1 MSKFVDQKR
10 RSFFRKRQKIHPL
23 PSIIGS
29 VRNSDHAKGAGGV
42 FLHYE
47 IFLDLLFAEN
57 LLLNYTILRL
67 SSFLL
72 KRSATRRR
80 SFAAAALGAGYAV
93 LYAVFARYLPGA
105 LLALVGIGITT
116 GMVKSGCRIT
126 TVRDLVVGMAG
137 YILSG
142 FLIGSAYRLFREL
155 MPGRG
160 IFLFLLSGSAA
171 YAGTLLLLK
180 IRKEM
185 LLEHARQVTVQLVQ
199 NGKWKKVKGL
209 YDTGNTLRDATTK
222 KPVSVVPY
230 TVILELFPDKMR
242 TGIAALAR
250 HETVPEPEQ
259 LLALQPR
266 YIPFRGLEGRG
277 FLPVIRISEMILVT
291 EHTARHISGPLI
303 ALGGENSSSPR
314 GYEIIL
320 HPDLMEGQEEAD
332 AIAGLSDPE
341 NETARS
347 ELIEHNLRLV
357 VYIAQ
362 KFDNTG
368 VGVEDLIS
376 IGTIGLIKAIN
387 TFNPE
392 KKIKLATYASRCI
405 ENEILMYLRRN
416 NKTRM
421 EVSIDEPLNVDWD
434 GNELLLS
441 DILGTEEDVIYQG
454 LEQEAEHRV
463 LGSAISKLSERE
475 QVIVKLRFGINMPE
489 GREKTQK
496 EVADLLGISQS
507 YISRLEKRIMKRL
520 RKEIARYE

>member
-1 MSKFVDQKR
+1 MHRHAADRKCCGVSKFVDQKR

-126 TVRDLVVGMAG
+126 TVRDLAVGMAG

-160 IFLFLLSGSAA
+160 ILLFLLSGSAA

-209 YDTGNTLRDATTK
+209 YDTGNTLR
-222 KPVSVVPY
+222 
-230 TVILELFPDKMR
+230 
-242 TGIAALAR
+242 
-250 HETVPEPEQ
+250 
-259 LLALQPR
+259 
-266 YIPFRGLEGRG
+266 
-277 FLPVIRISEMILVT
+277 
-291 EHTARHISGPLI
+291 
-303 ALGGENSSSPR
+303 
-314 GYEIIL
+314 
-320 HPDLMEGQEEAD
+320 
-332 AIAGLSDPE
+332 
-341 NETARS
+341 
-347 ELIEHNLRLV
+347 
-357 VYIAQ
+357 
-362 KFDNTG
+362 
-368 VGVEDLIS
+368 
-376 IGTIGLIKAIN
+376 
-387 TFNPE
+387 
-392 KKIKLATYASRCI
+392 
-405 ENEILMYLRRN
+405 
-416 NKTRM
+416 
-421 EVSIDEPLNVDWD
+421 
-434 GNELLLS
+434 
-441 DILGTEEDVIYQG
+441 
-454 LEQEAEHRV
+454 
-463 LGSAISKLSERE
+463 
-475 QVIVKLRFGINMPE
+475 
-489 GREKTQK
+489 
-496 EVADLLGISQS
+496 
-507 YISRLEKRIMKRL
+507 
-520 RKEIARYE
+520 

>member
-1 MSKFVDQKR
+1 MPRHAADRKCCGVSKFVDQKR

-126 TVRDLVVGMAG
+126 TVRDLAVGMAG

-180 IRKEM
+180 IRKEI

-230 TVILELFPDKMR
+230 TVILELFPDEMR

-291 EHTARHISGPLI
+291 EYTARHISGPLI

-320 HPDLMEGQEEAD
+320 HPDLMEGQEE
-332 AIAGLSDPE
+332 
-341 NETARS
+341 
-347 ELIEHNLRLV
+347 
-357 VYIAQ
+357 
-362 KFDNTG
+362 
-368 VGVEDLIS
+368 
-376 IGTIGLIKAIN
+376 
-387 TFNPE
+387 
-392 KKIKLATYASRCI
+392 
-405 ENEILMYLRRN
+405 
-416 NKTRM
+416 
-421 EVSIDEPLNVDWD
+421 
-434 GNELLLS
+434 
-441 DILGTEEDVIYQG
+441 
-454 LEQEAEHRV
+454 
-463 LGSAISKLSERE
+463 
-475 QVIVKLRFGINMPE
+475 
-489 GREKTQK
+489 
-496 EVADLLGISQS
+496 
-507 YISRLEKRIMKRL
+507 
-520 RKEIARYE
+520 

>member
-1 MSKFVDQKR
+1 M
-10 RSFFRKRQKIHPL
+10 
-23 PSIIGS
+23 
-29 VRNSDHAKGAGGV
+29 
-42 FLHYE
+42 HYE

-160 IFLFLLSGSAA
+160 IFRFSSFRERRICGNTPPAEDPKGDTPGTRQ
-171 YAGTLLLLK
+171 AGYGTACAEW
-180 IRKEM
+180 EM
-185 LLEHARQVTVQLVQ
+185 E
-199 NGKWKKVKGL
+199 KVKGL

-230 TVILELFPDKMR
+230 TVILELFPDEMR

-250 HETVPEPEQ
+250 HETVPEPER

-320 HPDLMEGQEEAD
+320 HPDLMEGQEE
-332 AIAGLSDPE
+332 
-341 NETARS
+341 
-347 ELIEHNLRLV
+347 
-357 VYIAQ
+357 
-362 KFDNTG
+362 
-368 VGVEDLIS
+368 
-376 IGTIGLIKAIN
+376 
-387 TFNPE
+387 
-392 KKIKLATYASRCI
+392 
-405 ENEILMYLRRN
+405 
-416 NKTRM
+416 
-421 EVSIDEPLNVDWD
+421 
-434 GNELLLS
+434 
-441 DILGTEEDVIYQG
+441 
-454 LEQEAEHRV
+454 
-463 LGSAISKLSERE
+463 
-475 QVIVKLRFGINMPE
+475 
-489 GREKTQK
+489 
-496 EVADLLGISQS
+496 
-507 YISRLEKRIMKRL
+507 
-520 RKEIARYE
+520 

>member
-1 MSKFVDQKR
+1 MQKA
-10 RSFFRKRQKIHPL
+10 Q
-23 PSIIGS
+23 
-29 VRNSDHAKGAGGV
+29 GV
-42 FLHYE
+42 FFCHYE

-80 SFAAAALGAGYAV
+80 SFAASRARRRLCRAV
-93 LYAVFARYLPGA
+93 CRACTVSAGA

-126 TVRDLVVGMAG
+126 TVRDLAVGMAG

-160 IFLFLLSGSAA
+160 ILLFLLSGSAA

-230 TVILELFPDKMR
+230 TVILELFPDEMR

-250 HETVPEPEQ
+250 HETVPEPER

-314 GYEIIL
+314 DYEIIL
-320 HPDLMEGQEEAD
+320 HPDLMEGQEE
-332 AIAGLSDPE
+332 
-341 NETARS
+341 
-347 ELIEHNLRLV
+347 
-357 VYIAQ
+357 
-362 KFDNTG
+362 
-368 VGVEDLIS
+368 
-376 IGTIGLIKAIN
+376 
-387 TFNPE
+387 
-392 KKIKLATYASRCI
+392 
-405 ENEILMYLRRN
+405 
-416 NKTRM
+416 
-421 EVSIDEPLNVDWD
+421 
-434 GNELLLS
+434 
-441 DILGTEEDVIYQG
+441 
-454 LEQEAEHRV
+454 
-463 LGSAISKLSERE
+463 
-475 QVIVKLRFGINMPE
+475 
-489 GREKTQK
+489 
-496 EVADLLGISQS
+496 
-507 YISRLEKRIMKRL
+507 
-520 RKEIARYE
+520 

>member
-80 SFAAAALGAGYAV
+80 SFAAAALGASYAV

-180 IRKEM
+180 IRKEI

-199 NGKWKKVKGL
+199 NGKWKKVKGASG
-209 YDTGNTLRDATTK
+209 YTIYKKVVKNGTK
-222 KPVSVVPY
+222 AK
-230 TVILELFPDKMR
+230 
-242 TGIAALAR
+242 
-250 HETVPEPEQ
+250 
-259 LLALQPR
+259 
-266 YIPFRGLEGRG
+266 
-277 FLPVIRISEMILVT
+277 
-291 EHTARHISGPLI
+291 
-303 ALGGENSSSPR
+303 
-314 GYEIIL
+314 
-320 HPDLMEGQEEAD
+320 
-332 AIAGLSDPE
+332 
-341 NETARS
+341 
-347 ELIEHNLRLV
+347 
-357 VYIAQ
+357 
-362 KFDNTG
+362 
-368 VGVEDLIS
+368 
-376 IGTIGLIKAIN
+376 KA
-387 TFNPE
+387 
-392 KKIKLATYASRCI
+392 KKIKFMKVKNVSAKTTKFTIKLKKKATTSFYIKAFVKTKVNGKTKTVYGKAS
-405 ENEILMYLRRN
+405 NT
-416 NKTRM
+416 K
-421 EVSIDEPLNVDWD
+421 
-434 GNELLLS
+434 
-441 DILGTEEDVIYQG
+441 
-454 LEQEAEHRV
+454 
-463 LGSAISKLSERE
+463 K
-475 QVIVKLRFGINMPE
+475 VKV
-489 GREKTQK
+489 K
-496 EVADLLGISQS
+496 
-507 YISRLEKRIMKRL
+507 
-520 RKEIARYE
+520 

>member
-1 MSKFVDQKR
+1 M
-10 RSFFRKRQKIHPL
+10 
-23 PSIIGS
+23 
-29 VRNSDHAKGAGGV
+29 
-42 FLHYE
+42 HYE

-142 FLIGSAYRLFREL
+142 FLIGSVYRLFREL

-199 NGKWKKVKGL
+199 NGKWK
-209 YDTGNTLRDATTK
+209 TLRDATTK

-230 TVILELFPDKMR
+230 TVILELFPDEMR

-250 HETVPEPEQ
+250 HETVPEPER

-320 HPDLMEGQEEAD
+320 HPDLMEGQEE
-332 AIAGLSDPE
+332 
-341 NETARS
+341 
-347 ELIEHNLRLV
+347 
-357 VYIAQ
+357 
-362 KFDNTG
+362 
-368 VGVEDLIS
+368 
-376 IGTIGLIKAIN
+376 
-387 TFNPE
+387 
-392 KKIKLATYASRCI
+392 
-405 ENEILMYLRRN
+405 
-416 NKTRM
+416 
-421 EVSIDEPLNVDWD
+421 
-434 GNELLLS
+434 
-441 DILGTEEDVIYQG
+441 
-454 LEQEAEHRV
+454 
-463 LGSAISKLSERE
+463 
-475 QVIVKLRFGINMPE
+475 
-489 GREKTQK
+489 
-496 EVADLLGISQS
+496 
-507 YISRLEKRIMKRL
+507 
-520 RKEIARYE
+520 